1 MPIVD
6 AAACPFEGCHYGRWT
21 TTDVVTVRR
30 SRSARSPVVLRLT
43 KGEQVTALTGAVVI
57 LRPGRVEFTEPT
69 DLASADGTIAA
80 KPGDT
85 LYLLSY
91 IGEGFTNAWFK
102 GRLYREVDGAMAV
115 FNALCDTQP
124 ARCTGRVV
132 EPTQPE
138 WWIQVRS
145 RGNRVGWTNEPE
157 KFDGKDQFG
166 A

>member
-1 MPIVD
+1 MAATWLVSLISKPAD
-6 AAACPFEGCHYGRWT
+6 A
-21 TTDVVTVRR
+21 
-30 SRSARSPVVLRLT
+30 
-43 KGEQVTALTGAVVI
+43 
-57 LRPGRVEFTEPT
+57 
-69 DLASADGTIAA
+69 
-80 KPGDT
+80 PGDAGWRAADVASC
-85 LYLLSY
+85 YV
-91 IGEGFTNAWFK
+91 GEGFTNAWFK

-132 EPTQPE
+132 EPTQSK